1 MSVSREYN
9 ILNIFSIDRQ
19 TDKSVSE
26 PRGQSHG
33 FLFLAPP
40 KYANFVLI
48 SNCTRFVSQIQID
61 AARVFFKGLK
71 TAKTTAT
78 NPVAGPSAASSLPVV
93 GGGGHHNS
101 VGRGSGG
108 VGDGVPSGGSGKRG
122 VEDKLPSVYQLCVCG
137 NGKVFMSPPD
147 GQCAADNESLVCR

>member
-1 MSVSREYN
+1 M
-9 ILNIFSIDRQ
+9 LSIVLIKCAR
-19 TDKSVSE
+19 
-26 PRGQSHG
+26 
-33 FLFLAPP
+33 
-40 KYANFVLI
+40 FVL
-48 SNCTRFVSQIQID
+48 QIQID

-71 TAKTTAT
+71 TAKTSTT
-78 NPVAGPSAASSLPVV
+78 NPAAGPSTASGLPVGG

-108 VGDGVPSGGSGKRG
+108 AGDGVSSGGSGKRG